1 MRKININKPSTD
13 SLMAVGS
20 FVLTMAASIV
30 AAKVSDRKNKT
41 YLEQLVNNKFN
52 TKND

>member
-13 SLMAVGS
+13 GLMAVGS
-20 FVLTMAASIV
+20 FLLTLAASVV
-30 AAKVSDRKNKT
+30 ASKVADRKNKA

-52 TKND
+52 TNN